1 VSKVATKTKSSGGSR
16 LRRTDA
22 AAAGINRRKRGRG
35 FSFEDA
41 EGTPITDEETLAR
54 IRDLTIPPAW
64 KDVWICPDPNG
75 HIQATGYDEAGRKQY
90 RYHDRWDTR
99 RAARKYAAMRE
110 FAAVLPKLRRSVR
123 RDIELEG
130 MPRERALAAAVRL
143 LDLGFF
149 RIGSEEY
156 AETNE
161 SYGLATI
168 RREHVHRDG
177 EEIVFDFPAKSN
189 QRRIQA
195 IGDAAAIAA
204 LEAMRRRRGGPADLL
219 AWKDGRRWR
228 DVRSTDINEYIKDAI
243 GTEFSAKDFR
253 TWSGTVLAAAAL
265 AGEEKPASDS
275 AAKRTIAR
283 AVKTV
288 AAALGNT
295 PAVCRRSYI
304 DPRVF
309 DRYRDGETID
319 LGRRVAA
326 EGTMSE
332 RTRRRIEREV
342 LDLID

>member
-1 VSKVATKTKSSGGSR
+1 VSKAATKTKSSGGSR

-22 AAAGINRRKRGRG
+22 AAAGINRRRRGGG

-41 EGTPITDEETLAR
+41 EGTPITDEETLGR

-99 RAARKYAAMRE
+99 RAARKYATMRE

-265 AGEEKPASDS
+265 AGEDKPASAS
-275 AAKRTIAR
+275 AAKRTINR

-332 RTRRRIEREV
+332 RTRQRIEREV
-342 LDLID
+342 LELID

>member
-1 VSKVATKTKSSGGSR
+1 MASTVAPARGR
-16 LRRTDA
+16 LRRSDSS
-22 AAAGINRRKRGRG
+22 AAGIHRRRRGRG

-41 EGTPITDEETLAR
+41 EGTPITDEETLGR

-64 KDVWICPDPNG
+64 REVWICPDPLG

-90 RYHDRWDTR
+90 RYHDRWDRR
-99 RAARKYAAMRE
+99 RATRKYAAMRG
-110 FAAVLPKLRRSVR
+110 FAAALPKLRRAVR

-130 MPRERALAAAVRL
+130 MPRERALATAVRL

-149 RIGSEEY
+149 RIGGEEY
-156 AETNE
+156 AEANE
-161 SYGLATI
+161 SYGLATL
-168 RREHVHRDG
+168 RREHVHREG
-177 EEIVFDFPAKSN
+177 EEIVFDFPAKSG

-204 LEAMRRRRGGPADLL
+204 LEAMRRRRGGPEDLL
-219 AWKDGRRWR
+219 AWKEGRRWR
-228 DVRSTDINEYIKDAI
+228 DVRSDDINDYIQAAI
-243 GTEFSAKDFR
+243 GAEFSAKDFR

-265 AGEEKPASDS
+265 AGAEKPASEA
-275 AAKRTIAR
+275 AAKRMIAG

-295 PAVCRRSYI
+295 PAVCRSSYI

-319 LGRRVAA
+319 AGRRAA
-326 EGTMSE
+326 SEGRMSE
-332 RTRRRIEREV
+332 RTRQKIEREV
-342 LDLID
+342 LALID

>member
-1 VSKVATKTKSSGGSR
+1 MAR
-16 LRRTDA
+16 LRRSDCSA
-22 AAAGINRRKRGRG
+22 NGIHRRKRGRG
-35 FSFEDA
+35 FSFEDSQ
-41 EGTPITDEETLAR
+41 GTTITDEDTLER
-54 IRDLTIPPAW
+54 IRGLAIPPAW
-64 KDVWICPDPNG
+64 KDVWICLDPVG

-90 RYHDRWDTR
+90 RYHDHWDQR
-99 RAARKYAAMRE
+99 RASQKYEAMRE
-110 FAAVLPKLRRSVR
+110 FAAALPKLRRSVR

-130 MPRERALAAAVRL
+130 MPRERALATAVRL

-168 RREHVHRDG
+168 RREHVHREG

-195 IGDAAAIAA
+195 IGDEAAIAA
-204 LEAMRRRRGGPADLL
+204 LETMRRRRGGPADLL
-219 AWKDGRRWR
+219 AWKEGRRWR
-228 DVRSTDINEYIKDAI
+228 DLRSTDINDYIHEAI
-243 GTEFSAKDFR
+243 GDGFSAKDFR

-265 AGEEKPASDS
+265 AGEEKPATDA
-275 AAKRTIAR
+275 AAKRTVNR

-309 DRYRDGETID
+309 DRYRDGETIEV
-319 LGRRVAA
+319 GRRAA
-326 EGTMSE
+326 SEGKMSE
-332 RTRRRIEREV
+332 RTRQRIEREV
-342 LDLID
+342 LELID

>member
-1 VSKVATKTKSSGGSR
+1 MATKTKAKAPSKGR
-16 LRRTDA
+16 LRRSDSA
-22 AAAGINRRKRGRG
+22 APGINRRKRGKG
-35 FSFEDA
+35 FTFEDD
-41 EGTPITDEETLAR
+41 EGTPITDEETLSR

-64 KDVWICPDPNG
+64 REVWICPDPLG

-90 RYHDRWDTR
+90 RYHDRWDEK
-99 RAARKYAAMRE
+99 RASRKYRAMRE
-110 FAAVLPKLRRSVR
+110 FAGALPKLRRAVR

-130 MPRERALAAAVRL
+130 MPRERALATAVRL

-149 RIGSEEY
+149 RIGGEEY

-168 RREHVHRDG
+168 RREHVHREG

-195 IGDAAAIAA
+195 IGDEAAITA
-204 LEAMRRRRGGPADLL
+204 LEAMRRRRGGPEDLL
-219 AWKDGRRWR
+219 AWKEGRRWR
-228 DVRSTDINEYIKDAI
+228 DVRSGDINDYIKDTI
-243 GTEFSAKDFR
+243 GEHYSAKDFR

-265 AGEEKPASDS
+265 AGEEKPKSDS
-275 AAKRTIAR
+275 AAKRTINR

-309 DRYRDGETID
+309 DHYRDGETID
-319 LGRRVAA
+319 VGRRAA
-326 EGTMSE
+326 TEGKMSE
-332 RTRRRIEREV
+332 RTRQKIEREV

>member
-1 VSKVATKTKSSGGSR
+1 MATAAPARGR
-16 LRRTDA
+16 LRRSDCSG
-22 AAAGINRRKRGRG
+22 AGIHRRKRGRG

-41 EGTPITDEETLAR
+41 AGTTITDEDTLER

-64 KDVWICPDPNG
+64 EEVWVCPDPLG
-75 HIQATGYDEAGRKQY
+75 HIQATGIDAAGRKQY
-90 RYHDRWDTR
+90 RYHDRWDRR
-99 RAARKYAAMRE
+99 RASRKYAAMRE
-110 FAAVLPKLRRSVR
+110 FAAALPKLRRAVR

-130 MPRERALAAAVRL
+130 MPRERALATAVRL

-149 RIGSEEY
+149 RIGGEEY

-168 RREHVHRDG
+168 RREHVHREG

-204 LEAMRRRRGGPADLL
+204 LETMRRRRGGPEDLL

-228 DVRSTDINEYIKDAI
+228 DVRSADINDYIQAAI
-243 GTEFSAKDFR
+243 GEEFSAKDFR

-265 AGEEKPASDS
+265 AGEEEPASDA
-275 AAKRTIAR
+275 AAKRTINR

-304 DPRVF
+304 DPRAF

-319 LGRRVAA
+319 LGRRAA
-326 EGTMSE
+326 AQGTMSE
-332 RTRRRIEREV
+332 RTRQRLERQV
-342 LDLID
+342 LELIG

>member
-1 VSKVATKTKSSGGSR
+1 MKR
-16 LRRTDA
+16 LRRADCS
-22 AAAGINRRKRGRG
+22 AAGIHRRKRGRG

-41 EGTPITDEETLAR
+41 QGTTITDEDTLER
-54 IRDLTIPPAW
+54 IRGLAIPPAW
-64 KDVWICPDPNG
+64 KDVWICLDPVG

-90 RYHDRWDTR
+90 RYHDRWDQK
-99 RAARKYAAMRE
+99 RASQKYEAMRE
-110 FAAVLPKLRRSVR
+110 FAAALPKLRRVVR

-130 MPRERALAAAVRL
+130 MPRERALATAVRL

-156 AETNE
+156 AEANE

-195 IGDAAAIAA
+195 IGDEAAITA

-219 AWKDGRRWR
+219 AWKEGRRWR
-228 DVRSTDINEYIKDAI
+228 DLRSDDINDYIQAAI
-243 GTEFSAKDFR
+243 GERFSAKDFR

-265 AGEEKPASDS
+265 AGEEKPPSDA
-275 AAKRTIAR
+275 AAKRTVNR

-319 LGRRVAA
+319 VGRRAA
-326 EGTMSE
+326 REGRMAE
-332 RTRRRIEREV
+332 RTRQRIEREV

>member
-1 VSKVATKTKSSGGSR
+1 MASTAAPARGR
-16 LRRTDA
+16 LRRSDS
-22 AAAGINRRKRGRG
+22 AAAGIHRRRRGRG

-41 EGTPITDEETLAR
+41 EGTPITDEETLER

-64 KDVWICPDPNG
+64 QDVWICPDPLG
-75 HIQATGYDEAGRKQY
+75 HIQATGKDEAGRKQY
-90 RYHDRWDTR
+90 RYHDRWDLR
-99 RAARKYAAMRE
+99 RAARKYATMRE
-110 FAAVLPKLRRSVR
+110 FAGALSKLRRAVR
-123 RDIELEG
+123 RDIELDG
-130 MPRERALAAAVRL
+130 MPRERALATAVRL

-149 RIGSEEY
+149 RIGGEEY

-168 RREHVHRDG
+168 RREHAHREGD
-177 EEIVFDFPAKSN
+177 ELVFDFPAKSN
-189 QRRIQA
+189 QRRVQS

-204 LEAMRRRRGGPADLL
+204 IETMRRRRGGPEDLL
-219 AWKDGRRWR
+219 AWRDGRRWR
-228 DVRSTDINEYIKDAI
+228 DVRSGDINDYIQAAI

-265 AGEEKPASDS
+265 AGEEEPASAA

-319 LGRRVAA
+319 FGRRAA
-326 EGTMSE
+326 AAGTMSE

-342 LDLID
+342 LELID

>member
-1 VSKVATKTKSSGGSR
+1 M
-16 LRRTDA
+16 
-22 AAAGINRRKRGRG
+22 
-35 FSFEDA
+35 
-41 EGTPITDEETLAR
+41 
-54 IRDLTIPPAW
+54 TIPPAW
-64 KDVWICPDPNG
+64 QEVWICPDPLG

-90 RYHDRWDTR
+90 RYHDRWDRR
-99 RAARKYAAMRE
+99 RASRKYAAMRK
-110 FAAVLPKLRRSVR
+110 FAAALPKLRRAVR
-123 RDIELEG
+123 RDIELDG
-130 MPRERALAAAVRL
+130 MPRGRALATSVRL

-149 RIGSEEY
+149 RIGGEEY

-168 RREHVHRDG
+168 RREHVHREG

-195 IGDAAAIAA
+195 IGDAPAIAA
-204 LEAMRRRRGGPADLL
+204 LEAMRRRRGGPEDLL

-228 DVRSTDINEYIKDAI
+228 GVRSGDINDYIQEAI
-243 GTEFSAKDFR
+243 GDRFSAKDFR

-265 AGEEKPASDS
+265 AGEGEPASEA
-275 AAKRTIAR
+275 AAKRTIAA

-288 AAALGNT
+288 AVALGNT

-319 LGRRVAA
+319 LGRRAA
-326 EGTMSE
+326 ARGTMSE
-332 RTRRRIEREV
+332 RTRGRIEREV
-342 LDLID
+342 LDLIE

>member
-1 VSKVATKTKSSGGSR
+1 VTNR
-16 LRRTDA
+16 LRRSDS
-22 AAAGINRRKRGRG
+22 AAAGINRRKHGKG
-35 FSFEDA
+35 FSFEDDA
-41 EGTPITDEETLAR
+41 GTKITDEETMRR
-54 IRDLTIPPAW
+54 IRDLAIPPAW

-99 RAARKYAAMRE
+99 RASRKYAAMRE

-130 MPRERALAAAVRL
+130 MPRERALATAVRL

-156 AETNE
+156 AQTNE

-168 RREHVHRDG
+168 RREQVHRDG
-177 EEIVFDFPAKSN
+177 DEIVFDFPAKSN

-195 IGDAAAIAA
+195 IGDEGAIKA

-219 AWKDGRRWR
+219 AWKEGRRWR
-228 DVRSTDINEYIKDAI
+228 DVRSDDINEYIKDVI

-265 AGEEKPASDS
+265 AGEEKPASDT
-275 AAKRTIAR
+275 AAKRTINR

-319 LGRRVAA
+319 LGRRAA
-326 EGTMSE
+326 EKGTMSE
-332 RTRRRIEREV
+332 RTRQRIERQV
-342 LDLID
+342 LDLIE

>member
-1 VSKVATKTKSSGGSR
+1 VSKRLHRSDSSS
-16 LRRTDA
+16 
-22 AAAGINRRKRGRG
+22 AGIRRKKHGRG
-35 FSFEDA
+35 FSFEDNA
-41 EGTPITDEETLAR
+41 GTKITDEETLRR

-90 RYHDRWDTR
+90 RYHDRWDQR
-99 RAARKYAAMRE
+99 RANRKYAAMRE
-110 FAAVLPKLRRSVR
+110 FAAVLPKLRRAVR
-123 RDIELEG
+123 RDIEAEG
-130 MPRERALAAAVRL
+130 MPRERALATAVRL

-156 AETNE
+156 AQTNE
-161 SYGLATI
+161 SFGLATI

-195 IGDAAAIAA
+195 IGDEAAIAA
-204 LEAMRRRRGGPADLL
+204 LEAMRRRRGGPVDLL
-219 AWKDGRRWR
+219 AWKEGRRWR
-228 DVRSTDINEYIKDAI
+228 DVRSDDINEYIKDVI

-265 AGEEKPASDS
+265 AGAEKPASET
-275 AAKRTIAR
+275 AAKRTINR

-304 DPRVF
+304 DPRVL
-309 DRYRDGETID
+309 DRYRDGQTID
-319 LGRRVAA
+319 LGRQAA
-326 EGTMSE
+326 EKGTMSE
-332 RTRRRIEREV
+332 RTRQRIERQV
-342 LDLID
+342 LALID